1 MDWKF
6 IISTSIA
13 IIGVGISIWA
23 ILVAKKSQ
31 KETALQNKQAEL
43 ANIDKELK
51 ENNLEIHKLTTEGEE
66 RNSHIYGFHPNPN
79 QAQIDALKRRN
90 QDLISRKRELN
101 K

>member
-23 ILVAKKSQ
+23 ILVAKTSQ
-31 KETALQNKQAEL
+31 KETALHNKRAEL
-43 ANIDKELK
+43 ANIDRELK
-51 ENNLEIHKLTTEGEE
+51 ENDLEIHKLTTEGEE
-66 RNSHIYGFHPNPN
+66 RNSHIYGVFANPN
-79 QAQIDALKRRN
+79 QSQIDALERRN
-90 QDLISRKRELN
+90 QYLINRKRELN